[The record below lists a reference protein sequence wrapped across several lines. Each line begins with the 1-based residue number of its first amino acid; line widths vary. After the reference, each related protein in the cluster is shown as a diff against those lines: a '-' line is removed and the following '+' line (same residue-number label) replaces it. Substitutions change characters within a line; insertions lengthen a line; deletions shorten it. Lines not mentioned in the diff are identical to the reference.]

1 MATATEVVPE
11 PESVTVAGLKVQA
24 TVAGE
29 QEKVTGPLNPF
40 VGASDRV
47 RFPAAPPVTL
57 SVVEDAC
64 KLKLPTPCAGGAS
77 ATEPKR
83 PPFSPLIPAAKYRVL
98 GSPNVVACPLFCP
111 KKISHKPIL
120 AIGVPAPEFNEPTSA
135 NVFGSKALIT
145 PSPKLPIRRSP
156 PKLPKP
162 AGASAIPQ
170 GAFNTPWPATRVMK
184 FPLLSNSST

>member
-1 MATATEVVPE
+1 MVTATCVAPGPV
-11 PESVTVAGLKVQA
+11 SVTVAGLKVQA

-40 VGASDRV
+40 AAVSDSIRL
-47 RFPAAPPVTL
+47 PAAPPVTL
-57 SVVEDAC
+57 RAVEDAC
-64 KLKLPTPCAGGAS
+64 KLKLRTPVAGGAT

-98 GSPNVVACPLFCP
+98 GSPNVVVCPLFCP
-111 KKISHKPIL
+111 KNISHRPGF
-120 AIGVPAPEFNEPTSA
+120 AIGVPAPVFSEPTSA
-135 NVFGSKALIT
+135 NVVGSKALIT

-162 AGASAIPQ
+162 VGASAIPQ

>member
-11 PESVTVAGLKVQA
+11 PERVTVAGLKVQA

-40 VGASDRV
+40 VEASDNIRV
-47 RFPAAPPVTL
+47 ADPPPVTL
-57 SVVEDAC
+57 RAVEDAC
-64 KLKLPTPCAGGAS
+64 KLKLPTPVACGVT

-98 GSPNVVACPLFCP
+98 GSPNVVVCPLFCP
-111 KKISHKPIL
+111 KNISQRPMF
-120 AIGVPAPEFNEPTSA
+120 AIGVPALEFNEPTSA
-135 NVFGSKALIT
+135 NVVGSKALIT

-162 AGASAIPQ
+162 AGASTIPQ

-184 FPLLSNSST
+184 FPLLS